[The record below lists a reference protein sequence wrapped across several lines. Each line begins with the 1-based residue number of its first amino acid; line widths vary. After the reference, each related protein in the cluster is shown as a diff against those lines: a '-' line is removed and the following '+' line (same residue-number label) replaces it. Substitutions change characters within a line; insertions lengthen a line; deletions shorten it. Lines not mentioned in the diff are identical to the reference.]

1 MGLTGASTLVRSV
14 IKNFKYPGT
23 DSGPTALTTRIE
35 VRWRDLHRGRRL
47 GRAEPSG
54 HGQAR
59 AARYHLTGFR
69 SDPDHDAGGC
79 GAERDQPVQIVGAL
93 VRGGLGGAV
102 GTTAAVTAAL
112 SRGAAGLSGGR
123 RRLERQAKR

>member
-1 MGLTGASTLVRSV
+1 VVLRPSPREL
-14 IKNFKYPGT
+14 
-23 DSGPTALTTRIE
+23 
-35 VRWRDLHRGRRL
+35 RL
-47 GRAEPSG
+47 DGEIYAGEGDWGRAEPSA

-59 AARYHLTGFR
+59 AARYHLAGFR